1 MIPFL
6 FTPLGRYL
14 ALGAMVVVLAGG
26 LYWKIR
32 ADAVAQERARLQQ
45 IELERIRDAIRAGDA
60 VNVDP
65 GRLRD
70 PDRFN
75 RD

>member
-6 FTPLGRYL
+6 FTPLGKYAVAGVL
-14 ALGAMVVVLAGG
+14 LGILLGG
-26 LYWKIR
+26 AYYKIR
-32 ADAVAQERARLQQ
+32 SDAIATERARQQQ
-45 IELERIRDAIRAGDA
+45 IELERIRDAIRAGDS

>member
-6 FTPLGRYL
+6 FTPIGRYV
-14 ALGAMVVVLAGG
+14 ALGAIAVAVAGG

-32 ADAVAQERARLQQ
+32 SDTLAYAEARRAQ
-45 IELERIRDAIRAGDA
+45 IELERLRDAISAGDSID
-60 VNVDP
+60 VSP
-65 GRLRD
+65 SGLRK

>member
-6 FTPLGRYL
+6 FTPIGRYL
-14 ALGAMVVVLAGG
+14 ALGAMAITVLGG

-32 ADAVAQERARLQQ
+32 SDTLAYAEARRAQ
-45 IELERIRDAIRAGDA
+45 IELERLRDAISAGDSID
-60 VNVDP
+60 VSP
-65 GRLRD
+65 SGLRK

>member
-6 FTPLGRYL
+6 YTPLGRYV
-14 ALGAMVVVLAGG
+14 ALGAIAVAVAGG

-32 ADAVAQERARLQQ
+32 SDTLAYAEARRAQ
-45 IELERIRDAIRAGDA
+45 IELERVRNAIRAGDA
-60 VNVDP
+60 VDVDP
-65 GRLRD
+65 GSLRN

>member
-6 FTPLGRYL
+6 LTPIGRYL
-14 ALGAMVVVLAGG
+14 ALGAIVVVLAGG

-32 ADAVAQERARLQQ
+32 ADAIAQERARLQQ

>member
-14 ALGAMVVVLAGG
+14 ALGAMMVVLAGS

-32 ADAVAQERARLQQ
+32 SDAIAYEQSRRQH
-45 IELERIRDAIRAGDA
+45 IELERIRDAIRAGDS
-60 VNVDP
+60 VDVDP
-65 GRLRD
+65 SRLRE
-70 PDRFN
+70 PDRFIRN
-75 RD
+75 

>member
-6 FTPLGRYL
+6 FTPIGRYL
-14 ALGAMVVVLAGG
+14 ALGAIVVAVAGG

-32 ADAVAQERARLQQ
+32 ADAIAQERARQQQ

>member
-6 FTPLGRYL
+6 FTPIGKYL
-14 ALGAMVVVLAGG
+14 ALGAIVIALAGG

-32 ADAVAQERARLQQ
+32 SDAIANERARQQQ

>member
-6 FTPLGRYL
+6 FTPIGRYL
-14 ALGAMVVVLAGG
+14 ALGAIVAALGVG

-32 ADAVAQERARLQQ
+32 SDAIAQERARQQQ

>member
-6 FTPLGRYL
+6 FTPIGRYL
-14 ALGAMVVVLAGG
+14 ALGAIVAALGVG
-26 LYWKIR
+26 LYGKIR
-32 ADAVAQERARLQQ
+32 ADAIAQERARQQQ

-65 GRLRD
+65 ERLRD